1 VTFHIIA
8 NQITTLFLSLH
19 LLTTLSF
26 DSEIVSFLYGG
37 AKEDVFFQ
45 VTNNQK
51 TLAIKPTQKDRFSNL
66 LVITKN
72 RKYYFDL
79 AYDEASPHQFVEV
92 KDGVMNHAL
101 KERLTHR
108 DYQIMEGENSL
119 LFINRRLNP
128 VNINGVKVR
137 SREYFSK
144 GVPLIKE
151 GQRILN

>member
-8 NQITTLFLSLH
+8 NQITTLFLSLQ

-26 DSEIVSFLYGG
+26 DSEIVSYLYGG

-79 AYDEASPHQFVEV
+79 AYDEARPHQFVEI

-101 KERLTHR
+101 KERLTHK

-119 LFINRRLNP
+119 LFINRRQNP
-128 VNINGVKVR
+128 VTVNSVEVR

>member
-1 VTFHIIA
+1 MTFHIIA

-26 DSEIVSFLYGG
+26 DSEIESFLYGG
-37 AKEDVFFQ
+37 SKEDVFFQ

-51 TLAIKPTQKDRFSNL
+51 TLAIKPTQTQRFSNL
-66 LVITKN
+66 LVITKK
-72 RKYYFDL
+72 RKYYLDL
-79 AYDEASPHQFVEV
+79 SYDEEKPHQFIEI

-101 KERLTHR
+101 KERMTHK

-119 LFINRRLNP
+119 LFINRRNNP
-128 VNINGVKVR
+128 VMINRIKVR

-144 GVPLIKE
+144 GVPLIKD

>member
-1 VTFHIIA
+1 MTFHIIA
-8 NQITTLFLSLH
+8 NQMTTLFLSLH

-26 DSEIVSFLYGG
+26 DSEIESFLYGG

-45 VTNNQK
+45 VTNNRR
-51 TLAIKPTQKDRFSNL
+51 TLAIKPTQTQRFSNL

-72 RKYYFDL
+72 RNYYFDL
-79 AYDEASPHQFVEV
+79 SYDESNPHQFVEV

-101 KERLTHR
+101 KERHSHK
-108 DYQIMEGENSL
+108 DFQIMEGESSL
-119 LFINRRLNP
+119 LYINRLDRP
-128 VNINGVKVR
+128 VEINGIEVR

-151 GQRILN
+151 GQRIFN

>member
-1 VTFHIIA
+1 MTFHIIA
-8 NQITTLFLSLH
+8 NQITTLFLSLQ

-79 AYDEASPHQFVEV
+79 AYEEARPHQFVEI

-119 LFINRRLNP
+119 LFINRKQKP
-128 VNINGVKVR
+128 VTVNGVEVR

-144 GVPLIKE
+144 GVPLMKE